1 LHSNDQGRYKTGIL
15 APLSALLNL
24 WRSKV
29 GVGVFNKSIC
39 IFIPRFENAGMKK
52 RTDFLVIG
60 SGIAGLTFAL
70 KAAKFGKVTVITKA
84 NLDDTNTRYAQGGIA
99 AVFSEP
105 DNFEKHIKDT
115 LIAGGG
121 ICNEEVVRMVVH
133 EAPERIKD
141 LIDLGVSFDKKEDG
155 TYDLA
160 KEGGHTEYRILH
172 HKDKTGEAIQKTLI
186 EQVRKE
192 ANIEIFE
199 HHFAIDILT
208 QHHLGVELKR
218 DYPDIKCFGVYVA
231 DLKNPKVITFLS
243 KITVIA
249 TGGMGNVYMTTTNPE
264 IATGDGVA
272 MVYRAKG
279 TIENMEFVQFHP
291 TSLWDPNT
299 RPSFLITEALRGYGA
314 VLKNMSGEKFMNRYD
329 SRGSLAPR
337 DIVARAIDN
346 EMKIWGDDHVW
357 LDCTHLDSEGLKD
370 HFPNVYEHCL
380 TRGIDITKDMIPVVP
395 AAHYSCGGIK
405 VDMNGQSNIHR
416 LYALGEV
423 SSTGLHGAN
432 RLASNSLIE
441 AAVYS
446 HRAAMHSGNLLK
458 DLTFEEKIPDWDY
471 KGTTHLEE
479 MVLVTQNYREVQM
492 IMSNY
497 VGIVRSDL
505 RLERALARLEIIY
518 KENESLY
525 KRSLISQKIVELR
538 NLINV
543 GYIIIKMAANRN
555 ESIGLHYSIDHPKR
569 GFSEF

>member
-1 LHSNDQGRYKTGIL
+1 
-15 APLSALLNL
+15 
-24 WRSKV
+24 
-29 GVGVFNKSIC
+29 
-39 IFIPRFENAGMKK
+39 MKK

-70 KAAKFGKVTVITKA
+70 EAVKYGKVTIVTKA
-84 NLDDTNTRYAQGGIA
+84 NLDNTNTRYAQGGIA

-105 DNFEKHIKDT
+105 DNFEKHINDT

-121 ICNEEVVRMVVH
+121 ICNEEVVRMVVT

-141 LIDLGVSFDKKEDG
+141 LIELGVSFDKKEDG

-160 KEGGHTEYRILH
+160 KEGGHTEHRILH
-172 HKDKTGEAIQKTLI
+172 HKDKTGETIQNTLMDR
-186 EQVRKE
+186 VRNE
-192 ANIEIFE
+192 ANIEILE
-199 HHFAIDILT
+199 HHFAIELLT
-208 QHHLGVELKR
+208 QHHLGEIVKR
-218 DYPDIKCFGVYVA
+218 NYPDIKCYGAYVA
-231 DLKNPKVITFLS
+231 DLVNQQVITLLS
-243 KITVIA
+243 KITVVA
-249 TGGMGNVYMTTTNPE
+249 TGGIGNVYLTTTNPE

-291 TSLWDPNT
+291 TSLYDPE
-299 RPSFLITEALRGYGA
+299 RKPSFLITEALRGYGA
-314 VLKNMSGEKFMNRYD
+314 VLKNLSGEKFMNRYD

-357 LDCTHLDSEGLKD
+357 LDCAHLNAEGLKD

-380 TRGIDITKDMIPVVP
+380 DRGIDITRDMIPVVP
-395 AAHYSCGGIK
+395 CAHYSCGGIK
-405 VDMNGQSNIHR
+405 VDINGQSNIDR
-416 LYALGEV
+416 LYSLGEA

-441 AAVYS
+441 AAVYA
-446 HRAAMHSGNLLK
+446 HRAAIHSGKRLK
-458 DLTFEEKIPDWDY
+458 SLTFEEKIPVWDY

-479 MVLVTQNYREVQM
+479 MVLITQSCKEVQM

-497 VGIVRSDL
+497 VGIVRSDI
-505 RLERALARLEIIY
+505 RLERAMVRLDILYE
-518 KENESLY
+518 ETERLY
-525 KRSLISQKIVELR
+525 KKSLISKKICELR

-543 GYIIIKMAANRN
+543 GYIIIKMAKNRH
-555 ESIGLHYSIDHPKR
+555 ESVGLHYSIDYPKR
-569 GFSEF
+569 ATSEF